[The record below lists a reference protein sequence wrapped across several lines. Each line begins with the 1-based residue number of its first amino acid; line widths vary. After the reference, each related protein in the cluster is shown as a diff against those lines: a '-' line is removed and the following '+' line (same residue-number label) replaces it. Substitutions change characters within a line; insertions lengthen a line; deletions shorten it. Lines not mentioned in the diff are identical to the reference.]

1 LLPSYQTYVDLLVQ
15 ALESHRLPVWMDR
28 RINYGSRW
36 PQEIEDHLER
46 CQVFLLV
53 MSPRSKESH
62 WVDIELTRAL
72 ERRKPIFPL
81 LLEGEHWFR
90 VGNIQAPN
98 VAGNKLPPADFFE
111 SVRAYFPTAA
121 DTAES
126 LSVQAVAA
134 EQIPTDSA
142 PPNPRPTPQ
151 LVVGDPSQAKPKA
164 EPAQPVATQS
174 PQPTGHPTAPGQ
186 NFTEDLGNGLTL
198 EMVALPAGEFMM
210 GSPQGEKG
218 RRDAEGPQHKVSVP
232 GLWMGK
238 FPVTQAQYQM
248 IMGNNPSHFTE
259 NGASR
264 PVERA
269 SWHDAV
275 AFCEQL
281 SQRTG
286 RTYRLPS
293 EAEWEY
299 ACRAGTTTRYAFGD
313 SIAATQVN
321 CDLQKTVVVRE
332 GFLGIGRKTER
343 RGSYLAETSPVG
355 RYPANQFSLHDMH
368 GNVWEWC
375 QDIWHDSYDGA
386 PTDGSAWVAGED
398 DSRRVRRGGSWYFDP
413 RDCRSAS
420 RDNVNADFRSFNV
433 GFRVCCSAPR
443 T

>member
-1 LLPSYQTYVDLLVQ
+1 
-15 ALESHRLPVWMDR
+15 
-28 RINYGSRW
+28 
-36 PQEIEDHLER
+36 
-46 CQVFLLV
+46 

-210 GSPQGEKG
+210 GSPKDEEG
-218 RRDAEGPQHKVSVP
+218 RYADEGPQHKVSVP
-232 GLWMGK
+232 GFWMGK
-238 FPVTQAQYQM
+238 FPITQTQYQAV
-248 IMGNNPSHFTE
+248 MGKNPSEFKR
-259 NGASR
+259 NGVNR
-264 PVERA
+264 PVEQV

-275 AFCEQL
+275 AFCERL
-281 SQRTG
+281 SQHTG

-299 ACRAGTTTRYAFGD
+299 ACRARTATPFHFGVPISHELAHYDANIGKVLASFVFGVGGT
-313 SIAATQVN
+313 
-321 CDLQKTVVVRE
+321 
-332 GFLGIGRKTER
+332 
-343 RGSYLAETSPVG
+343 AEVG
-355 RYPANQFSLHDMH
+355 QFPANNFGLYDMH

-375 QDIWHDSYDGA
+375 QDVWHVTYKGA
-386 PTDGSAWVAGED
+386 PTDGSAWITGGD
-398 DSRRVRRGGSWYFDP
+398 DSRRIKRGGSWNDYP
-413 RDCRSAS
+413 RICRSAY
-420 RDNVNADFRSFNV
+420 RDNSDADFRRSYN
-433 GFRVCCSAPR
+433 GFRVVCSAPR

>member
-1 LLPSYQTYVDLLVQ
+1 MSFIFISYSRQDQTYVDLLVQ
-15 ALESHRLPVWMDR
+15 ALESHRLPVWMDQ

-62 WVDIELTRAL
+62 WVDVELTRAL
-72 ERRKPIFPL
+72 ERKKPIFPL

-111 SVRAYFPTAA
+111 SVRACFPTAA

-134 EQIPTDSA
+134 EEIPADPA

-151 LVVGDPSQAKPKA
+151 SAVVDPPQTQPKA
-164 EPAQPVATQS
+164 EPTQSAATQS
-174 PQPTGHPTAPGQ
+174 PQPAGYPTALGQ
-186 NFTEDLGNGLTL
+186 SFTEDLGNGVTL
-198 EMVALPAGEFMM
+198 EMVAIPAGEFMM
-210 GSPQGEKG
+210 GSPQNEEG
-218 RRDAEGPQHKVSVP
+218 RRGNEGPQHKVSV
-232 GLWMGK
+232 LRFWMGK
-238 FPVTQAQYQM
+238 FPVTQAQYQAV
-248 IMGNNPSHFTE
+248 MGNNPSHFTE
-259 NGASR
+259 NGANR
-264 PVERA
+264 PVETV

-275 AFCEQL
+275 AFCDQL

-286 RTYRLPS
+286 CTYRLPS

-299 ACRAGTTTRYAFGD
+299 ACRAGTKTPFYFGT
-313 SIAATQVN
+313 SISRNLVN
-321 CDLQKTVVVRE
+321 CKRNLGMSVIGMFAGETTKVGSFSANDFDL
-332 GFLGIGRKTER
+332 
-343 RGSYLAETSPVG
+343 Y
-355 RYPANQFSLHDMH
+355 DMH

-375 QDIWHDSYDGA
+375 QDTWHSSYAGA
-386 PTDGSAWVAGED
+386 PTDGSAWTAGGD
-398 DSRRVRRGGSWYFDP
+398 TRRVLRGGSWHSFP
-413 RDCRSAS
+413 RNCRSAY
-420 RDNVNADFRSFNV
+420 RNDNLADVRSLSL

-443 T
+443 TYMKSG